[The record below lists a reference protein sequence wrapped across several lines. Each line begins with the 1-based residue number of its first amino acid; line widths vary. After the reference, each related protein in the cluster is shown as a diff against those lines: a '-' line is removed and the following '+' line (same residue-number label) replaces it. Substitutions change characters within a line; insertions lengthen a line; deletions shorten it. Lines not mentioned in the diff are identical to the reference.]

1 MTWKM
6 ALSAIEYLI
15 MFAVLFFACYLSWS
29 SKRSLLHLLWLIPA
43 VSAVLILAL
52 GLLQPG

>member
-6 ALSAIEYLI
+6 ALSAMEYLI

-29 SKRSLLHLLWLIPA
+29 SKRSPLHLLWLIPA

-52 GLLQPG
+52 GLFQ